1 MQERHQNRD
10 QYFKE
15 QGITTKKYVIPYS
28 EPEFKISKD
37 TTILEIGCGKGGNL
51 LPFLEM
57 GCRCTGIDISEG
69 DIQFAG
75 QNLEEYLD
83 NNQLTLIAKDIYD
96 IDLDS
101 VGKYDFIF
109 MKDVIEHIP
118 NQEKFMHFLK
128 GFMNENGVILFA
140 FPPWYMPFGGH
151 QQVCKNKLASKLPF
165 YHVLPNFMYRFIL
178 KSLGESDVTI
188 EGLIELK
195 STGIS
200 IERFE
205 RILRKEDYKIIKKT
219 SYLFNPNYEIKFNL
233 KPKTVIFPFNNIPFF
248 RNFYTTCMYYLISK

>member
-1 MQERHQNRD
+1 MQETID
-10 QYFKE
+10 QTNYRREK
-15 QGITTKKYVIPYS
+15 QISYNTTHGITPTALNKPLDETLRMQRDRPEVNKLKPLSEKEIP
-28 EPEFKISKD
+28 
-37 TTILEIGCGKGGNL
+37 NL
-51 LPFLEM
+51 
-57 GCRCTGIDISEG
+57 SEG

-75 QNLEEYLD
+75 QNLEEYLE
-83 NNQLTLIAKDIYD
+83 NKQLTLIAKDIYEVD
-96 IDLDS
+96 IDS
-101 VGKYDFIF
+101 IGKFDFIF

-128 GFMNENGVILFA
+128 GFMNEKGVILFA

-165 YHVLPNFMYRFIL
+165 YHILPNFIYRFIL
-178 KSLGESDVTI
+178 KTLGESKETI
-188 EGLIELK
+188 LSLSDIK

-205 RILRKEDYKIIKKT
+205 RIIKKEEFKLIKKT

-233 KPKTVIFPFNNIPFF
+233 TPKKIIFPFNQIPFF
-248 RNFYTTCMYYLISK
+248 RNFYTTCMYYLIGK